1 MSVRT
6 LKFGVGSAARLPQIL
21 AHFQIKR
28 LETLWQW
35 APYLPERGRGGG
47 GVDPIQT
54 AYSFLHLMHLSIEI
68 PTPQTGDF
76 SRFAILDLYFKMIIQ
91 NLLCVPTH

>member
-35 APYLPERGRGGG
+35 APYLPERGRGGEG
-47 GVDPIQT
+47 SG
-54 AYSFLHLMHLSIEI
+54 
-68 PTPQTGDF
+68 
-76 SRFAILDLYFKMIIQ
+76 SRTNSVFIFAPYALI
-91 NLLCVPTH
+91 N